1 MRNAYLSLI
10 AALAL
15 TVPGAASADV
25 NFDEFTSPPIDCCYG
40 APGSG
45 PVVYPDVTIRDAN
58 NAGDIM
64 NGTGWNNNQ
73 TSGQNLFGTT
83 SGSMEFLFTN
93 AVSGLTFDLI
103 NGTPSQVNF
112 LVSIF
117 DVNNVLITSQSL
129 PAGSFGGTSNVQN
142 VSFSNSGIGRTLIT
156 GSPNFAVD
164 TIIFSQSAVPE
175 PATWAMMLFGFGA
188 AGTALRRSRRRKGEL
203 MQIA

>member
-1 MRNAYLSLI
+1 MRKALLTVI
-10 AALAL
+10 AGLAL
-15 TVPGAASADV
+15 NASGAASANV
-25 NFDEFTSPPIDCCYG
+25 TFDEFTSPPIDCCYG
-40 APGSG
+40 SPGFG

-58 NAGDIM
+58 NSGDIM

-93 AVSGLTFDLI
+93 AISGLTFDLI
-103 NGTPSQVNF
+103 NGTPSPVNF

-117 DVNNVLITSQSL
+117 DMNSVLITSQIVS
-129 PAGSFGGTSNVQN
+129 AGSYGGTGNVQN
-142 VSFSNSGIGRTLIT
+142 VSFANSGIGRTLIS

-175 PATWAMMLFGFGA
+175 PATWAMMLLGFGA
-188 AGTALRRSRRRKGEL
+188 VGTALRRSRRRKPRL
-203 MQIA
+203 LQLA